1 VENMQL
7 EIVSLSKTGGRK
19 VNEDACDYWFG
30 KEFCCCILSD
40 GLGGHYGGDVAS
52 KLAVCHVLDKFRE
65 VQGCST
71 QLVETLLQ
79 TGNDAI
85 VSEQQQSTE
94 LMHMRATAVILAIDT
109 IGKLAVWGH
118 VGDSRLYCFRRGK
131 IIMQTRD
138 HSISQTMVDA
148 GYIKAE
154 EIRTT
159 PNRSK
164 LYAALG
170 NKEQFEMEV
179 VPSVFSLQDGDVF
192 LLCSDGLWEYVVEN
206 EMEQLLAHSTSAAEW
221 IQLLEEKVLALGPRG
236 QDNYSALAVWC
247 RDSEKTEPPSGV

>member
-1 VENMQL
+1 MQL
-7 EIVSLSKTGGRK
+7 EIVTLSKTGGRK

-30 KEFCCCILSD
+30 KEFCCCVLSD

-71 QLVETLLQ
+71 QLIETLLH

-85 VSEQQQSTE
+85 VSEQKQSAE
-94 LMHMRATAVILAIDT
+94 LMHMRATAVILTIDT

-118 VGDSRLYCFRRGK
+118 VGDSRLYCFRKGQ
-131 IIMQTRD
+131 IIKQTRD

-154 EIRTT
+154 EIRNT

-179 VPSVFSLQDGDVF
+179 VPTVFSLQDGDVF
-192 LLCSDGLWEYVVEN
+192 LLCSDGLWEYVIEN
-206 EMEQLLAHSTSAAEW
+206 EMEQLLVDAASAAEW
-221 IQLLEEKVLALGPRG
+221 IQLLEEKVLAKGHLG

-247 RDSEKTEPPSGV
+247 RDSEKTEPPSEITGY